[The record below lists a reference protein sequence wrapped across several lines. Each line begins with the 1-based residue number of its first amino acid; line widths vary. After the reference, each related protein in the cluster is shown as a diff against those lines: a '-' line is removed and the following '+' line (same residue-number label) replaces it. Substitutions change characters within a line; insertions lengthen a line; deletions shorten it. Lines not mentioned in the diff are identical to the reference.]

1 MISSALLFFFLIY
14 LTRGVMDVVASFG
27 MVTKPQERL
36 YLNIASYVPY
46 LLYTYLPL
54 CHFPSIAYN
63 YMLNIGKESINF
75 GVSKPGVI

>member
-1 MISSALLFFFLIY
+1 
-14 LTRGVMDVVASFG
+14 MDVVASFG
-27 MVTKPQERL
+27 MVIKPQERL

-46 LLYTYLPL
+46 LLHIYLPL